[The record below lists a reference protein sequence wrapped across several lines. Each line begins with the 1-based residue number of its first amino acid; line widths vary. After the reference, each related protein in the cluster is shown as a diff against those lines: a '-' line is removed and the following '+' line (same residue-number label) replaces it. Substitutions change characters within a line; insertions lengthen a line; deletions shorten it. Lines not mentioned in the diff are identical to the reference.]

1 MFTDDRHHGFDE
13 TEMINLLN
21 QQRLREER
29 EREQADEEEY
39 DRDSLAGY
47 RNREKGFDFE
57 REI

>member
-1 MFTDDRHHGFDE
+1 
-13 TEMINLLN
+13 MINLLN

-39 DRDSLAGY
+39 DRDSLAGS